1 MHHSVTLLWAF
12 PTSDMRHLVHFWH
25 KKERKKN
32 ASHFALRQCFFR
44 FLRARDGTL
53 IHPSLPPSLSFLTA
67 SCGGGGDG
75 EERSDR
81 GSKCE
86 GELKMTDNRGEVKE
100 PQRGCGS
107 GRRGG
112 AALQRYTETPPA
124 STSSPP
130 FLLSSS
136 LPSAPISSSLP
147 SSSLPWMICVHAN
160 GGIMYASFRS
170 LRKRAAQH
178 LGRRKWSGYTTW
190 KCLHPV
196 TVAYL
201 CQCCSIRAG
210 RVKTKTH
217 FLPTTWP
224 EKEQPESH
232 LRGVT

>member
-1 MHHSVTLLWAF
+1 MHHSVTPLWAF

-25 KKERKKN
+25 KKERKKEKRLSLCSPSVFLSVSPCERRDFDSPL
-32 ASHFALRQCFFR
+32 ASALFVFFNCE
-44 FLRARDGTL
+44 LW
-53 IHPSLPPSLSFLTA
+53 
-67 SCGGGGDG
+67 GGGGDG

-147 SSSLPWMICVHAN
+147 SSSLP
-160 GGIMYASFRS
+160 
-170 LRKRAAQH
+170 
-178 LGRRKWSGYTTW
+178 
-190 KCLHPV
+190 
-196 TVAYL
+196 
-201 CQCCSIRAG
+201 
-210 RVKTKTH
+210 
-217 FLPTTWP
+217 
-224 EKEQPESH
+224 
-232 LRGVT
+232 